1 MPTIAAYR
9 LAPTSV
15 CGILTTE
22 CDGVLRCVSTTT
34 TPVSSCLFF
43 SVEAHVGSTSS
54 VCVLR
59 RLASCCVHVST
70 TIILV
75 LHHHNESHHLKFMHV
90 RRHIHYTCGK
100 RLECR
105 ERVALLSDPLLL
117 YVVIFVYTL
126 VYTLGGVS
134 PSGSLSATGGRNEGK
149 SIFVWCAK

>member
-1 MPTIAAYR
+1 MFAVSSQPNVMVSY
-9 LAPTSV
+9 
-15 CGILTTE
+15 G
-22 CDGVLRCVSTTT
+22 CVSTTT
-34 TPVSSCLFF
+34 TPVSSCFFF
-43 SVEAHVGSTSS
+43 SVEAHVGSTPS

-59 RLASCCVHVST
+59 RLTSCCVHVST

-117 YVVIFVYTL
+117 YVVVHSRVYSGWGFHL
-126 VYTLGGVS
+126 VGRSRRRGD
-134 PSGSLSATGGRNEGK
+134 ATRGNRV
-149 SIFVWCAK
+149 VWCAK